1 MAPRAAIL
9 GLKGPRLSVNE
20 AAFFRDADPWGFI
33 LFARNIETPDQMRRL
48 THDLREAVGRDALIF
63 IDQEGGRVQRMA
75 APHWRKYPPASTY
88 RDMGDK
94 AERAAWL
101 HARLTAH
108 DLRDVG
114 VTANCAPVLDIPAK
128 GADPII
134 SDRAYGKTARDVIA
148 LANATMAGYMAGG
161 VAPVVKHIPGHGRAQ
176 VDSHKALPV
185 IKSWAAALEGRDYV
199 PFKALK
205 DAPMAMTAHVVLKA
219 VDPDAPV
226 TLSKKAMSRIV
237 RGSIGYDGLVM
248 TDDLEMKAL
257 SGDLRDLTSQAH
269 TAGCDIALHC
279 SGNMANMV
287 KVISGTK
294 QLSGKALERAQIA
307 DYVACSPE
315 AFDVEAGRAKFDEML
330 GGYV

>member
-9 GLKGPRLSVNE
+9 GLKGPRLSANE
-20 AAFFRDADPWGFI
+20 AAFFRDADPWAYI

-48 THDLREAVGRDALIF
+48 NGDLRDAVGRDALIF
-63 IDQEGGRVQRMA
+63 IDQEGGRVQRMT

-88 RDMGDK
+88 REMGDT
-94 AERAAWL
+94 AQRAAWL

-114 VTANCAPVLDIPAK
+114 VTANCAPVLDIPTK
-128 GADPII
+128 EADPII
-134 SDRAYGKTARDVIA
+134 SDRAYGRTAREVIA

-161 VAPVVKHIPGHGRAQ
+161 VAPVIKHIPGHGRAT
-176 VDSHKALPV
+176 VDSHKSLPV
-185 IKSWAAALEGRDYV
+185 IKSWAAALEDRDYV
-199 PFKALK
+199 PFKALN
-205 DAPMAMTAHVVLKA
+205 DAPMAMTAHVVLNA

-226 TLSKKAMSRIV
+226 TLSPKAMSRIV

-257 SGDLRDLTSQAH
+257 SGDLTDLTSRALK
-269 TAGCDIALHC
+269 AGCDIALHC

-287 KVISGTK
+287 KVMSGAHR
-294 QLSGKALERAQIA
+294 LRGKSLERAQIA
-307 DYVACSPE
+307 DYVACAPE
-315 AFDVEAGRAKFDEML
+315 SFDLEAGRAEFDRLL

>member
-1 MAPRAAIL
+1 MAARAAIL
-9 GLKGPRLSVNE
+9 GLKGPRLSANE

-48 THDLREAVGRDALIF
+48 NGDLRNAVGRDALVF
-63 IDQEGGRVQRMA
+63 IDQEGGRVQRMT

-88 RDMGDK
+88 RAMGDN

-114 VTANCAPVLDIPAK
+114 VTANCAPVLDIPSK

-134 SDRAYGKTARDVIA
+134 SDRAYGQTTREVIS

-161 VAPVVKHIPGHGRAQ
+161 VAPVIKHIPGHGRAT
-176 VDSHKALPV
+176 VDSHKSLPI
-185 IKSWAAALEGRDYV
+185 IKSWAGALEDRDYV

-205 DAPMAMTAHVVLKA
+205 DAPMAMTAHVVLKS
-219 VDPDAPV
+219 VDPAAPV
-226 TLSKKAMSRIV
+226 TLSAKAMSRIV
-237 RGSIGYDGLVM
+237 RGSIGYNGLVM

-257 SGDLRDLTSQAH
+257 SGDLSDLTSRALS
-269 TAGCDIALHC
+269 AGCDIALHC

-287 KVISGTK
+287 KVISSCSR
-294 QLSGKALERAQIA
+294 LSGKSLERATIA
-307 DYVACSPE
+307 DYVACTPE
-315 AFDVEAGRAKFDEML
+315 PFDVEAGRAEFDDL
-330 GGYV
+330 LSGYV